1 KAGALA
7 ELNPLLAL
15 LGQPPVAGQADAE
28 ARYQA
33 VRTPQGWQAGGSGRL
48 SLSNAKAFGATVASA
63 QGRWELP
70 LP

>member
-1 KAGALA
+1 FELDARLGSSRLQASGQGRPETITGSASLKAGALA

-33 VRTPQGWQAGGSGRL
+33 VRTPQG
-48 SLSNAKAFGATVASA
+48 
-63 QGRWELP
+63 
-70 LP
+70 